1 MAAGRKPRASAVA
14 EAEGAYKKHPERRNH
29 DEPTPAVGRP
39 PIPASVEEDPVAK
52 DCWNRV
58 CDELQAM
65 RVLTKAD
72 VFLLEQYATNYSQW
86 RFLSQ
91 MVRDGNCRDLGA
103 KGNVVTSPEAQQ
115 VHKYADRLLRIL
127 VELGL
132 TPSARTK
139 IKAVTAKDDDPFS
152 EWLKGASAN

>member
-1 MAAGRKPRASAVA
+1 MGRKPLSTATKEAS
-14 EAEGAYKKHPERRNH
+14 GAFVKDPQRRNH
-29 DEPTPAVGRP
+29 DEPTPIVGRP
-39 PIPASVEEDPVAK
+39 PMPASVEEDQVAK

-65 RVLTKAD
+65 RVLTRAD

-86 RFLSQ
+86 RWLSQ
-91 MVRDGNCRDLGA
+91 MVREGNCRDIGN

-115 VHKYADRLLRIL
+115 VHKYADRLLKIL

-139 IKAVTAKDDDPFS
+139 IKVVTAKDDDPFS